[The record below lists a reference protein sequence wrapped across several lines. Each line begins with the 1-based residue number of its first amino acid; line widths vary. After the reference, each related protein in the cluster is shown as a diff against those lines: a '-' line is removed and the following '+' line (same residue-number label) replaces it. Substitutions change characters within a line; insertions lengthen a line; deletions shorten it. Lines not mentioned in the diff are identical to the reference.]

1 MLLFWKRECIKVK
14 IDFEHSLF
22 LFPPIFLSFQMCI
35 RDRDKDGILLKLP
48 KVPDDIDYVIELII
62 K

>member
-1 MLLFWKRECIKVK
+1 MQF
-14 IDFEHSLF
+14 IDKAS
-22 LFPPIFLSFQMCI
+22 LSFKQ
-35 RDRDKDGILLKLP
+35 DKDGILLKLP